1 LDTTLPSST
10 KEVINGLF
18 LAVFVGFALS
28 VGFAPLFLFVR
39 GRLKWS
45 NVGLALGF
53 IVLSLIYGGI
63 LVFVVPTW
71 IASVALVIGIGIPIF
86 ALWHE

>member
-1 LDTTLPSST
+1 MDSR
-10 KEVINGLF
+10 
-18 LAVFVGFALS
+18 
-28 VGFAPLFLFVR
+28 PLFLFVR

-71 IASVALVIGIGIPIF
+71 IAFVAPVIGIGIPIF
-86 ALWHE
+86 ALWRE